1 VSPVLA
7 TAAIAVLTAPI
18 RKPQDLRAAPK
29 LPFRFAGGLLLL
41 LLLLLLLQTDRLT
54 SRLGV

>member
-1 VSPVLA
+1 VLA

-41 LLLLLLLQTDRLT
+41 LLLLLQTDRLT